1 MLDNNNIT
9 SAADYPNP
17 KYAWYVVV
25 ILFLAFTVSYIDRQ
39 IMSLLVEPMKADL
52 GISDSKIG
60 LLQGAAFTIF
70 YTFAGIP
77 LGRLADKKNRR
88 NIIVVGMFLWSIMTA
103 VCGLARSFWFLFAAR
118 IGVGAGEA
126 CLSPA
131 ANSMITDYFP
141 KNKRGKPV
149 ALYFMGVY
157 VGVGMSYILGGL
169 VIDMVAT
176 ADQILLPLI
185 GEIQPWQLTF
195 MIVSLPGLVLVAVMF
210 TVKEPVRR
218 GLVSSP
224 EDTVEASSD
233 LENASAAQV
242 SGGLL
247 SRISA
252 DPAGNFFLQHKRTYL
267 TLFLG
272 FGLGGSMAIA
282 FFAWIIALFGRIHGW
297 ESSEIGYAFGII
309 VMVSGTLG
317 IVMSGII
324 ADKLLEKGQQDAFLK
339 VALWAVLGAMIF
351 GGAAVTVG
359 NAYLALALLCPAVAC
374 FGMPVALAPAAV
386 NHITPN
392 QFRGQAIAIYV
403 FVVGIISN
411 SIGPF
416 APGFLNDYVFK
427 DEMALNYS
435 LLTVA
440 IVFGLG
446 AMLALKL
453 SIKPY
458 LKSAELFLEEE
469 A

>member
-1 MLDNNNIT
+1 MLDNNNNI
-9 SAADYPNP
+9 SESEYPNP
-17 KYAWYVVV
+17 TYAWYVVV

-52 GISDSKIG
+52 GISDSQIG

-88 NIIVVGMFLWSIMTA
+88 NIIIGGMLLWSFMTA

-118 IGVGAGEA
+118 IGVGGGEA

-157 VGVGMSYILGGL
+157 VGVGLSYILGGL
-169 VIDMVAT
+169 VIDMVAN

-185 GEIQPWQLTF
+185 GEIKPWQLTF

-210 TVKEPVRR
+210 TIREPVRR
-218 GLVSSP
+218 GVVSSELDSE
-224 EDTVEASSD
+224 EDSASK
-233 LENASAAQV
+233 E
-242 SGGLL
+242 SGGFFASL
-247 SRISA
+247 RA
-252 DPAGNFFLQHKRTYL
+252 DPAGAFFISHKRTYL
-267 TLFLG
+267 TVFLG
-272 FGLGGSMAIA
+272 FGLAGSMAIA
-282 FFAWIIALFGRIHGW
+282 FFAWIVPLFGRIHGW
-297 ESSEIGYAFGII
+297 ESSEIGYAFGSI
-309 VMVSGTLG
+309 VMISGTLG
-317 IVMSGII
+317 IVLAGII
-324 ADKLLEKGQQDAFLK
+324 ADRLLEKGQQHAFLK
-339 VALWAVLGAMIF
+339 VAIWAVFGAMIF
-351 GGAAVTVG
+351 GGTAVSVSSD
-359 NAYLALALLCPAVAC
+359 YLALALLCPAVAC
-374 FGMPVALAPAAV
+374 FGMSVSLAPAAV
-386 NHITPN
+386 NYITPN

-416 APGFLNDYVFK
+416 APGFLNDFVFK

-440 IVFGLG
+440 VVFGLS
-446 AMLALKL
+446 AMLVLKL

-458 LKSAELFLEEE
+458 VQSAQELLKLES
-469 A
+469 